1 MRRGWLALIIAL
13 TLTPAAA
20 DTCCDLDRAVAP
32 AQAATADASCPLH
45 AGGSGSTT
53 PLPQPKTPAR
63 CGHDLSIDRAGL
75 VKTIATAAPTLTPA
89 IITAPASVDA
99 GVFTSHTFPAPH
111 HAPPRRGSR
120 PDVLR
125 I

>member
-1 MRRGWLALIIAL
+1 MRRGWLAAIIAL
-13 TLTPAAA
+13 TLAPAAA
-20 DTCCDLDRAVAP
+20 DTCCNLDQPVAP
-32 AQAATADASCPLH
+32 AQTATADASCPLH

-53 PLPQPKTPAR
+53 PVPRPKTPTR
-63 CGHDLSIDRAGL
+63 CTHDLSVDRAGL
-75 VKTIATAAPTLTPA
+75 VKTVATVAPNLTPA
-89 IITAPASVDA
+89 IVTVHAPVNAAVI
-99 GVFTSHTFPAPH
+99 TSHSSAAPQ